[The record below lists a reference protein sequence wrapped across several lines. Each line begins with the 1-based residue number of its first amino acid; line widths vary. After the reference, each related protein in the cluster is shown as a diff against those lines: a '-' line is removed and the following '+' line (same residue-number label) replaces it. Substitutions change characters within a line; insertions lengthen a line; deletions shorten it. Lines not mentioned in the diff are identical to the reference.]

1 MWLSNQILPP
11 DLIWRYF
18 WLGWW
23 IDENSERFIYSEPAN
38 DRLPT
43 AFMGTVLFFLTVEVA
58 I

>member
-1 MWLSNQILPP
+1 MKIQRDLFTLNQL
-11 DLIWRYF
+11 
-18 WLGWW
+18 
-23 IDENSERFIYSEPAN
+23 N